1 MNPSHWL
8 LPALLVSSAAVAAD
22 PGPVRDALFVRGGFN
37 GWGTEN
43 ALRHKGK
50 GIYEAEIL
58 VSPGNHGFKVG
69 SRDWKH
75 EWVPGGVPGAGT
87 AVKPDTAIPLATSAG
102 PEATLLVRT
111 TGTYRF
117 TLDASKPSAPVLRV
131 ARLPDRKSGPGSA
144 FTPDPH
150 AGHAR
155 AATLTYATHDGKVE
169 TARFSLKEPEAQ
181 LRSYTHSTTMA
192 LRDPV
197 PQHASYAESPDL
209 PYTRSGN
216 MAFDALFALAGSEMR
231 QDAVSQIRDG
241 NYKGGA
247 AIPCDCFETGEKWH
261 YVWTRDL
268 SYAADLGLALL
279 DPGRVRNS
287 LDFKLSGYRKEVP
300 KAAQVAGTPDGL
312 QVVQDTGSGGSWPVS
327 TDRVTWAFAAEE
339 TLRHLPPAER
349 APFAKR
355 ALTALTNTIE
365 NDRIAAFDAKD
376 GLKDGLY
383 SGEQSFLDW
392 RDQSY
397 AAWIPDDLASMA
409 SAKAVSTN
417 VAHYKALTF
426 TARLAREA
434 GDTARAAR
442 YGAWA
447 LDLKKAINAR
457 LWMKEAGM
465 YSSLTAGHLVGAPM
479 HRFDWLGQALAIV
492 TGIADSAQAR
502 SILARYPHGPMG
514 APVIWP
520 QQPGVP
526 VYHNRAMWPFV
537 TGYGL
542 KAAALIGNVA
552 VADAAYD
559 SLMRGAALNMSNME
573 NLEWL
578 SGQPLLLDEKN
589 PSLIGPVINSR
600 RQLWSV
606 GAYLGMVIENVFGVS
621 ATDEGIALRPFVTTK
636 LRRET
641 FAGSGQATLHNLR
654 LRGQRLSV
662 RLLLPPASTV
672 QGHHGVERVLLNGA
686 PVQSTMRSTIPWA
699 QLKDGDVI
707 EIGLGA
713 PVPGETAIRRVNADP
728 YSESP
733 VVFGPREPVV
743 KRIERDAA
751 GRVRL
756 QIDAGGN
763 GAGGNG
769 AASGVVYHV
778 YRDGQPVALNLPAG
792 AWVDRDIKPNA
803 CYTVEAQFT
812 ASGNRSHHSAPH
824 CAGPAHEIAAN
835 DARVS
840 SNLKVTTGGAQSGT
854 PHLAGWG
861 RPSDRFEVRDVRIA
875 AAGDYRLQVRYRNT
889 ANAIN
894 LGVSGGVK
902 WLMVLDASGR
912 TVAQGVVQLPH
923 TKPGNAPALSTPLAA
938 HLQGGAYRIRMSDF
952 YNMSYLEANATFS
965 AAGGASGPS
974 NRFDIHGVRLL
985 RVN

>member
-1 MNPSHWL
+1 MMNRSSAPFSAHWL
-8 LPALLVSSAAVAAD
+8 LPALLLSSAAVAAN
-22 PGPVRDALFVRGGFN
+22 PGQPADALFVRGGFN

-43 ALRHKGK
+43 ALQHKGK
-50 GIYEAEIL
+50 DIYEADIL

-69 SRDWKH
+69 SRDWKQ
-75 EWVPGGVPGAGT
+75 EWAPGRSASAAIKPGE
-87 AVKPDTAIPLATSAG
+87 AIPLETSAG

-117 TLDASKPSAPVLRV
+117 TLDASQRSAPVLRV
-131 ARLPDRKSGPGSA
+131 VRLADRQGGPGSA
-144 FTPDPH
+144 LTPDPH
-150 AGHAR
+150 AGRAR
-155 AATLTYATHDGKVE
+155 VATLAYATHDGKLE
-169 TARFSLKEPEAQ
+169 TARFSIKDPEAQ

-216 MAFDALFALAGSEMR
+216 LAFDALFALAGSEMR
-231 QDAVSQIRDG
+231 QDAVSHIRDG
-241 NYKGGA
+241 NYNGGA
-247 AIPCDCFETGEKWH
+247 AIACDCFETGEKWH

-287 LDFKLSGYRKEVP
+287 LDFKLSSYRKEV
-300 KAAQVAGTPDGL
+300 KKVAQVAGTQDGL

-339 TLRHLPPAER
+339 TLRHLPPSER
-349 APFAKR
+349 AAFARR
-355 ALTALTNTIE
+355 ALAALTNTIE
-365 NDRIAAFDAKD
+365 NDRLAAFDAQ
-376 GLKDGLY
+376 DGLY
-383 SGEQSFLDW
+383 TGEQSFLDW

-434 GDTARAAR
+434 GDTPRAAR
-442 YGAWA
+442 YEAWA
-447 LDLKKAINAR
+447 GALKKAINAR
-457 LWMKEAGM
+457 LWLSDAGM
-465 YSSLTAGHLVGAPM
+465 YSSLTAGHLDGAPM

-492 TGIADSAQAR
+492 TGVADGAQAG

-514 APVIWP
+514 PPVIWP
-520 QQPGVP
+520 QQPGLP

-542 KAAALIGNVA
+542 KAAAQTGNVS
-552 VADAAYD
+552 VADAAYH

-606 GAYLGMVIENVFGVS
+606 GAYLGMVIENVFGVT
-621 ATDEGIALRPFVTTK
+621 ATDSGIALRPFVTTR
-636 LRRET
+636 LRREV
-641 FAGSGQATLHNLR
+641 FAGSGQATLHQLR
-654 LRGQRLSV
+654 LRGQRISV
-662 RLLLPPASTV
+662 RLLLPPESTV
-672 QGHHGVERVLLNGA
+672 QGYHKVERVLLNGA
-686 PVQSTMRSTIPWA
+686 PAAAAIPWA
-699 QLKDGDVI
+699 QIKDGDTI
-707 EIGLGA
+707 EIELGA
-713 PVPGETAIRRVNADP
+713 PVPGESAIRRVNADP
-728 YSESP
+728 YTASP
-733 VVFGPREPVV
+733 AVFGPREPV
-743 KRIERDAA
+743 IERIDRDGQ

-756 QIDAGGN
+756 EIGAGGN
-763 GAGGNG
+763 GAGTRTGT
-769 AASGVVYHV
+769 AYHV
-778 YRDGQPVALNLPAG
+778 YRDGQPVARNLPAG
-792 AWVDRDIKPNA
+792 AWVDREPTPDA
-803 CYTVEAQFT
+803 CYAVEAQFT

-824 CAGPAHEIAAN
+824 CIGPAQHIAVT

-840 SNLKVTTGGAQSGT
+840 SNVQLTPGTGAVKA
-854 PHLAGWG
+854 PHFAGWG
-861 RPSDRFEVRDVRIA
+861 RPSDRFEVRDVRIE
-875 AAGDYRLQVRYRNT
+875 AAGDYRLQVRYLNT

-894 LGVSGGVK
+894 LGVSSGVK
-902 WLMVLDASGR
+902 WLAVLDASGH

-938 HLQGGAYRIRMSDF
+938 RLQAGAYRIHMSDF
-952 YNMSYLEANATFS
+952 YNMSYLEANASFS
-965 AAGGASGPS
+965 AAGGTGGPW
-974 NRFDIHGVRLL
+974 NRFDIFGVRLL

>member
-8 LPALLVSSAAVAAD
+8 LPALLVSSAAVAAS
-22 PGPVRDALFVRGGFN
+22 PAQLADALFVRGGFN

-75 EWVPGGVPGAGT
+75 EWVPGAGRT
-87 AVKPDTAIPLATSAG
+87 VKPGEAVRLATRAG

-131 ARLPDRKSGPGSA
+131 VRLPDSKSGPA
-144 FTPDPH
+144 PDPH

-155 AATLTYATHDGKVE
+155 LATLTYATHDGKIE
-169 TARFSLKEPEAQ
+169 TARFSLNDPEAQ

-216 MAFDALFALAGSEMR
+216 LAFDALFALAGSEMR

-247 AIPCDCFETGEKWH
+247 AIPCACFETGEKWH

-279 DPGRVRNS
+279 DPARVRNS
-287 LDFKLSGYRKEVP
+287 LDFKLAGYRKDVA
-300 KAAQVAGTPDGL
+300 KAPQVAGTQDGL

-355 ALTALTNTIE
+355 ALTALTNTLE
-365 NDRIAAFDAKD
+365 NDRIAAFDAQ
-376 GLKDGLY
+376 DGLY
-383 SGEQSFLDW
+383 TGEQSFLDW

-426 TARLAREA
+426 TARLAADA

-442 YGAWA
+442 YEAWA
-447 LDLKKAINAR
+447 RDLKKAINAR
-457 LWMKEAGM
+457 LWLDDAGM
-465 YSSLTAGHLVGAPM
+465 YSSLTAGHLDGAPM

-492 TGIADSAQAR
+492 TGIASDAQAR
-502 SILARYPHGPMG
+502 SILAHYPHGPMG

-542 KAAALIGNVA
+542 KAAAMAGNA
-552 VADAAYD
+552 SVADAAYE
-559 SLMRGAALNMSNME
+559 SLMRGAALNISNME

-606 GAYLGMVIENVFGVS
+606 GAYLGMVIESVFGVT
-621 ATDEGIALRPFVTTK
+621 ANDEGIALRPFVTTK

-641 FAGSGQATLHNLR
+641 FAGGAQASLHNLR
-654 LRGQRLSV
+654 LRGQRISV
-662 RLLLPPASTV
+662 RLLLPPASTA
-672 QGHHGVERVLLNGA
+672 QGHHPVERVLLNGA
-686 PVQSTMRSTIPWA
+686 PMRSTIPWA
-699 QLKDGDVI
+699 QIRDGDVI
-707 EIGLGA
+707 EIELGA
-713 PVPGETAIRRVNADP
+713 PVTGETAIRRVNADP
-728 YSESP
+728 YTESSA
-733 VVFGPREPVV
+733 VFGPHEPVIG
-743 KRIERDAA
+743 RIDRDAA

-763 GAGGNG
+763 SAGT
-769 AASGVVYHV
+769 VYHV
-778 YRDGQPVALNLPAG
+778 YRDGQPVARNLPAG

-803 CYTVEAQFT
+803 CYAVEAQFT
-812 ASGNRSHHSAPH
+812 ASGNRSHHSAPY
-824 CAGPAHEIAAN
+824 CAGPAQEIAAT

-840 SNLKVTTGGAQSGT
+840 SNLKLTAGSGPAST

-861 RPSDRFEVRDVRIA
+861 HPSDRFEVRDLRIG

-894 LGVSGGVK
+894 LGVSSGVK
-902 WLMVLDASGR
+902 WLMVIDASGR

-938 HLQGGAYRIRMSDF
+938 HLQAGAYRIRMSDF
-952 YNMSYLEANATFS
+952 YNMSYLEANASFS
-965 AAGGASGPS
+965 AAGGTGGPS
-974 NRFDIHGVRLL
+974 NRFDVHGVRLL